1 MTQTATANRQFLL
14 NERPVGAPDENTLK
28 LVATTIP
35 EPADGQMLLRTV
47 YLSLDPYMRGRM
59 SAAKSYAQPVEI
71 GDPMVGGTVARVVK
85 SNLQGFTEGD
95 WVLSFNGWQDYAL
108 SDGTMVTN
116 MGKTPEAPSWA
127 LGALGMPG
135 MTAYTGLLQIG
146 DPKPGETVVVA
157 AATGGV
163 GANVGQIAKI
173 KGARAVG
180 IAGGKDKCDYAVNE
194 LGFDACIDRNAPD
207 FAEQLAAACPDGID
221 VYFENVGGDVFKAV
235 VPLLNSGA
243 RIPLCG
249 VIAQYNSNELPE
261 GPDMSGALM
270 ASFLKSR
277 VTVRGFIVFQDFG
290 HLYPE
295 FAADMTRWIKE
306 GRIKY
311 REHLVEGL
319 ENAPAAFLDLLEGRN
334 FGKMVIKVGE
344 HDL

>member
-1 MTQTATANRQFLL
+1 MTQTATKNRQFIL
-14 NERPVGAPDENTLK
+14 NERPVGAPNENTLK
-28 LVATTIP
+28 LETTAIP

-59 SAAKSYAQPVEI
+59 SAAKSYADPVEI

-85 SNLQGFTEGD
+85 SNLDSFAEGD
-95 WVLSFNGWQDYAL
+95 WVLSYSGWQDYAL

-116 MGKTPEAPSWA
+116 LGKNPEAPSWA

-146 DPKPGETVVVA
+146 DPKLGETVVVA

-180 IAGGKDKCDYAVNE
+180 IAGGKEKCAHAVNE
-194 LGFDACIDRNAPD
+194 LGFDACIDRNADD

-249 VIAQYNSNELPE
+249 VIAQYNSTSVPE
-261 GPDMSGALM
+261 GPDMSAALM
-270 ASFLKSR
+270 ATFLTRR

-306 GRIKY
+306 GKIKY
-311 REHLVEGL
+311 REHMVDGL
-319 ENAPAAFLDLLEGRN
+319 EQAPTAFLDLLEGRN

-344 HDL
+344 HEL

>member
-35 EPADGQMLLRTV
+35 EPADGQMLLRSV

-249 VIAQYNSNELPE
+249 VIAQYNSTELPE

>member
-28 LVATTIP
+28 LVETSIP

-146 DPKPGETVVVA
+146 APKPGETVVVA

-207 FAEQLAAACPDGID
+207 FAEQLATACPDGID

-249 VIAQYNSNELPE
+249 VIAQYNSTELPE

>member
-14 NERPVGAPDENTLK
+14 NERPIGAPDENTLK

-249 VIAQYNSNELPE
+249 VIAQYNSTELPE

-344 HDL
+344 HEL

>member
-1 MTQTATANRQFLL
+1 MTQTTTANRQFLL

-85 SNLQGFTEGD
+85 SNLEGFTEGD

-249 VIAQYNSNELPE
+249 VIAQYNSTELPE

>member
-1 MTQTATANRQFLL
+1 MTQTVTKNRQFIL
-14 NERPVGAPDENTLK
+14 NERPVGAPNENTLK
-28 LVATTIP
+28 LETTAIP
-35 EPADGQMLLRTV
+35 EPSDGKMLLRTV

-59 SAAKSYAQPVEI
+59 SAAKSYADPVEI

-85 SNLQGFTEGD
+85 SNLDGFADGD
-95 WVLSFNGWQDYAL
+95 WVLSYNGWQDYAL

-116 MGKTPEAPSWA
+116 LGKNPEAPSWA

-180 IAGGKDKCDYAVNE
+180 IAGVKEKCAHAVNE
-194 LGFDACIDRNAPD
+194 LGFDACIDRNADD
-207 FAEQLAAACPDGID
+207 FDEQLAAACPDGID

-249 VIAQYNSNELPE
+249 VIAQYNSTSVPE
-261 GPDMSGALM
+261 GPDMSAALM
-270 ASFLKSR
+270 ATFLTRR

-295 FAADMTRWIKE
+295 FAADMTRWIKD
-306 GRIKY
+306 GKIKY
-311 REHLVEGL
+311 REHMVDGL
-319 ENAPAAFLDLLEGRN
+319 EQAPTAFLDLLEGRN

-344 HDL
+344 HEL

>member
-1 MTQTATANRQFLL
+1 MSQTASSNRQFIL

-28 LVATTIP
+28 LVSNTIP
-35 EPADGQMLLRTV
+35 EPGEGEMLLRTV

-59 SAAKSYAQPVEI
+59 SAAKSYSDPVEI

-85 SNLQGFTEGD
+85 SNLDGFAEGD
-95 WVLSFNGWQDYAL
+95 WVLSYSGWQDYAL

-116 MGKTPEAPSWA
+116 MGPNPEAPSWA

-180 IAGGKDKCDYAVNE
+180 IAGGKEKCDYAVKE
-194 LGFDACIDRNAPD
+194 LGFDACIDRKADD

-235 VPLLNSGA
+235 VPLLNTGA

-249 VIAQYNSNELPE
+249 VIAQYNSTSAPE

-270 ASFLKSR
+270 AQFLTRR

-295 FAADMTRWIKE
+295 FAADMTRWVKE
-306 GRIKY
+306 GKIKY
-311 REHLVEGL
+311 REHLVDGL
-319 ENAPAAFLDLLEGRN
+319 EKAPQAFLDLLEGRN

-344 HDL
+344 HSL

>member
-28 LVATTIP
+28 LVETSIP

-146 DPKPGETVVVA
+146 APKPGETVVVA

-194 LGFDACIDRNAPD
+194 LGFDACVDRNAPD

-249 VIAQYNSNELPE
+249 VIAQYNSTELPD

-344 HDL
+344 HVL

>member
-1 MTQTATANRQFLL
+1 MTQNATKNRQFIL
-14 NERPVGAPDENTLK
+14 NERPVGAPNENTLK
-28 LVATTIP
+28 LETTAIP
-35 EPADGQMLLRTV
+35 EPTDGQMLLRTV

-59 SAAKSYAQPVEI
+59 SAAKSYADPVEI

-85 SNLQGFTEGD
+85 SNLDGFAEGD
-95 WVLSFNGWQDYAL
+95 WVLSYSGWQDYAL

-116 MGKTPEAPSWA
+116 LGKNPEAPSWA

-180 IAGGKDKCDYAVNE
+180 IAGGKEKCAHAVNE
-194 LGFDACIDRNAPD
+194 LGFDACIDRNADD

-249 VIAQYNSNELPE
+249 VIAQYNSTSVPE
-261 GPDMSGALM
+261 GPDMSAALM
-270 ASFLKSR
+270 ATFLTRR

-306 GRIKY
+306 GKIKY
-311 REHLVEGL
+311 REHMVDGL
-319 ENAPAAFLDLLEGRN
+319 EQAPTAFLDLLEGRN

-344 HDL
+344 HEL

>member
-1 MTQTATANRQFLL
+1 MTQTATKNRQLIL
-14 NERPVGAPDENTLK
+14 NERPVGAPNENTLK
-28 LVATTIP
+28 LETTAVP

-59 SAAKSYAQPVEI
+59 SAAKSYADPVEI

-85 SNLQGFTEGD
+85 SNLDGFAEGD
-95 WVLSFNGWQDYAL
+95 WVLSYSGWQDYAL

-116 MGKTPEAPSWA
+116 LGKNPEAPSWA

-180 IAGGKDKCDYAVNE
+180 IAGGKEKCAHAVNV
-194 LGFDACIDRNAPD
+194 LGFDACIDRNADD
-207 FAEQLAAACPDGID
+207 FADQLAAACPDGID

-249 VIAQYNSNELPE
+249 VIAQYNSTSVPE
-261 GPDMSGALM
+261 GPDMSAALM
-270 ASFLKSR
+270 ATFLTRR

-306 GRIKY
+306 GKIKY
-311 REHLVEGL
+311 REHMVDGL
-319 ENAPAAFLDLLEGRN
+319 EQAPTAFLDLLEGRN

-344 HDL
+344 HEL

>member
-1 MTQTATANRQFLL
+1 MSQTASSNRQFIL

-28 LVATTIP
+28 LVSNTIP
-35 EPADGQMLLRTV
+35 EPGEGEMLLRTV

-59 SAAKSYAQPVEI
+59 SAAKSYADPVEV

-85 SNLQGFTEGD
+85 SNLAGFAEGD
-95 WVLSFNGWQDYAL
+95 WVLSYSGWQDYAL

-116 MGKTPEAPSWA
+116 MGPNPEAPSWA

-180 IAGGKDKCDYAVNE
+180 IAGGKKKCDYAVKE
-194 LGFDACIDRNAPD
+194 LGFDACIDRTADD

-235 VPLLNSGA
+235 VPLLNTGA

-249 VIAQYNSNELPE
+249 VIAQYNSTSAPE

-270 ASFLKSR
+270 AQFLTRR

-290 HLYPE
+290 HLYPD

-306 GRIKY
+306 GKIKY
-311 REHLVEGL
+311 REHLVDGL
-319 ENAPAAFLDLLEGRN
+319 EKAPQAFLDLLEGRN

-344 HDL
+344 HSL